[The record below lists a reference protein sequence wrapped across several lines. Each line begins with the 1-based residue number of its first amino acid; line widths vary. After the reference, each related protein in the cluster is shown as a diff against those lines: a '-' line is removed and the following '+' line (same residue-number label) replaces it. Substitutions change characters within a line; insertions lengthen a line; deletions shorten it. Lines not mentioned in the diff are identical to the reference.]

1 MKDIRRDL
9 RTSVE
14 FQLCVWDKA
23 PRRSNQARA
32 QFWGRRHSEDGSC
45 IRCGARNCTGTADA
59 LRYWAYGNH
68 PAITLAEA
76 QMIARARINCGAL
89 PLRLLRK
96 KFILIP
102 FGCVSIEESALSRA
116 PSNLSHYAP
125 SLSSTELLIFAKRT
139 KTSRADAS
147 ARARSVT
154 RVEERNLLLFQTRPN
169 FQARPHQP

>member
-1 MKDIRRDL
+1 MNDIGGTCEL
-9 RTSVE
+9 RLS
-14 FQLCVWDKA
+14 FSCAFWDKA

-45 IRCGARNCTGTADA
+45 IQCGARNCTATADA

-102 FGCVSIEESALSRA
+102 FGCVFIEESALPRA

-125 SLSSTELLIFAKRT
+125 SLSSTELLIFAKGT
-139 KTSRADAS
+139 KISRADTS
-147 ARARSVT
+147 ADARSVPC
-154 RVEERNLLLFQTRPN
+154 VGERNPLHFQTRP
-169 FQARPHQP
+169 H

>member
-14 FQLCVWDKA
+14 FQLRVWNKP
-23 PRRSNQARA
+23 PRRSKQALA

-76 QMIARARINCGAL
+76 QMIATARINCGAL
-89 PLRLLRK
+89 RLPRK

-102 FGCVSIEESALSRA
+102 FGCVSIEESALPRA

-125 SLSSTELLIFAKRT
+125 SLSSTELLIFAKGT
-139 KTSRADAS
+139 KTSRADTS
-147 ARARSVT
+147 AHARSVT
-154 RVEERNLLLFQTRPN
+154 CVGERNPLHFQTRPH
-169 FQARPHQP
+169 FQARPH